1 MGDDDNGWGY
11 ACVEGAGIW
20 QLFVFFT
27 QFYCELKT
35 ALKIMSIKF
44 SKGQDQVRE
53 NMLILNHN

>member
-1 MGDDDNGWGY
+1 M
-11 ACVEGAGIW
+11 AT
-20 QLFVFFT
+20 LFVFFT

>member
-1 MGDDDNGWGY
+1 MG
-11 ACVEGAGIW
+11 EGMHVSRQRVYGNSC
-20 QLFVFFT
+20 VFFT
-27 QFYCELKT
+27 QFYCKLKT